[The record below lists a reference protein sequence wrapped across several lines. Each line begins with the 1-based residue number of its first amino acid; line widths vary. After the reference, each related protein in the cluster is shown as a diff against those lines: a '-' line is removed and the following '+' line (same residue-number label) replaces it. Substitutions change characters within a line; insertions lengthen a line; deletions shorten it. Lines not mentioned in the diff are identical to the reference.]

1 MYTSKV
7 IMACITAQ
15 DSCRLIIESAAT
27 MAAQIGA
34 RVEVVTA
41 QPKHME
47 AQRRAQDMRCLDRLS
62 KATGQYITVVYSENP
77 LTSLVNYAQKQ
88 EPMHIFTG
96 KQDEKSDFVVR
107 LSVLTGAPITM
118 VANGL
123 VCTLPP
129 MLEHKIARNS

>member
-1 MYTSKV
+1 MFTSKV

-15 DSCRLIIESAAT
+15 DSCGLIIESAAA
-27 MAAQIGA
+27 MAAKIGA

-41 QPKHME
+41 QPKQMD
-47 AQRRAQDMRCLDRLS
+47 AQSRARDMRCLDRLS
-62 KATGQYITVVYSENP
+62 KTTGQYITVIYSEDP
-77 LTSLVNYAQKQ
+77 LRSLVNYAEKQ

-96 KQDEKSDFVVR
+96 KQNEKSDFVVR

-118 VANGL
+118 VAGGL

-129 MLEHKIARNS
+129 ILEHQKV